1 MVRVTSIASL
11 SIKEREILGIIDG
24 LSFDYLQQ
32 NEVDDIVVE
41 ASTPGLD
48 PVQLTIPTST
58 DPSKASVLV
67 VAKNGA
73 GQSVNFFD
81 DSMPSSTVEVTTL

>member
-1 MVRVTSIASL
+1 MV
-11 SIKEREILGIIDG
+11 
-24 LSFDYLQQ
+24 
-32 NEVDDIVVE
+32 EV
-41 ASTPGLD
+41 STPGLD

-58 DPSKASVLV
+58 DPLKASVLV